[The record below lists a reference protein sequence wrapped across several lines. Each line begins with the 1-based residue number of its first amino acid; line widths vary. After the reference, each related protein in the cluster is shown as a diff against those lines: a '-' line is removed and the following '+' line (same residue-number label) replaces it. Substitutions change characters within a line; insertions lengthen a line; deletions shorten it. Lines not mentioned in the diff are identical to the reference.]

1 MGKIKKNRNRP
12 RKNNPIADPNEPTED
27 EVIESEITPN
37 ELSIQAAK
45 EQLQVRNLIYIYHGL

>member
-1 MGKIKKNRNRP
+1 MGKIKKNKNRA
-12 RKNNPIADPNEPTED
+12 RKNNPIADPNELTED

-45 EQLQVRNLIYIYHGL
+45 DQLQVRNVIYICRGL